1 MSNWIPITLETLR
14 EAKVA
19 KVIDACSEKAKA
31 QGQPDRAP
39 GVIQGVVD
47 TVRRKISSNASNRV
61 DADPARIPKGLRD
74 LAVDMIIA
82 RLKMA
87 VGLELKEDERRTLD
101 RAEADLNRIADGKDT
116 IEQPDDAVL
125 PEAEKKNPSP
135 RISAR
140 PSHFGR
146 EAQSGL

>member
-1 MSNWIPITLETLR
+1 MSNWIPITIETLR

-47 TVRRKISSNASNRV
+47 TVRRKIASNASNRV
-61 DADPARIPKGLRD
+61 DSDPARIPKGLRD

-87 VGLELKEDERRTLD
+87 VGLSLTEDERRQLD
-101 RAEADLNRIADGKDT
+101 RADTDLNRIADGKDT
-116 IEQPDDAVL
+116 IDQPDDAVQ
-125 PEAEKKNPSP
+125 PEAEHKNPSP
-135 RISAR
+135 KISAR
-140 PSHFGR
+140 PSSFGR